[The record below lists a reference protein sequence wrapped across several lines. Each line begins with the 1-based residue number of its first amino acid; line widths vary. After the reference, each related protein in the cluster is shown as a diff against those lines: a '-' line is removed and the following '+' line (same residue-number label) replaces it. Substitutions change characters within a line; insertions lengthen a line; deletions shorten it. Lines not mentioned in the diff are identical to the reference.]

1 MNDLIVYILLNPSI
15 IIGICVIL
23 LLLILWDLY
32 REFRRYYEFQRRQ
45 REILQKYDTIKE
57 LSDKI
62 LKGLNRK
69 GN

>member
-1 MNDLIVYILLNPSI
+1 MNDLIVYLLLNPSI

-23 LLLILWDLY
+23 LLLIIWDLY

-45 REILQKYDTIKE
+45 REILKKYDTIKE

-62 LKGLNRK
+62 IERLNRK

>member
-1 MNDLIVYILLNPSI
+1 MNDLIVYLLLNPSI

-23 LLLILWDLY
+23 LLLIWDLY

-45 REILQKYDTIKE
+45 REILKKYDTIKE

-62 LKGLNRK
+62 IERLNRK